1 MKIQFKI
8 ILAGIFL
15 GMWSLNAM
23 AQDHFIP
30 ITKDTTHLIP
40 ISITGFTGE
49 AESVLKF
56 DLSVLGMEITDSAE
70 YVVSGRDAGRV
81 EGSLTQAG
89 RPIFSRAYAGG
100 NTRSQAHAFANDIV
114 KELRPELRDKPP
126 IFQSK
131 IAFRLGQGASTEICV
146 SDFDGYR
153 PVVLTHDNAMVS
165 GPSWLPG
172 ARGLLYTSWM
182 NGNTE
187 IYQHNLATGARRVFA
202 GYPGS
207 SFSAEV
213 SPDGQKVAMILSKSG
228 SPNLYVCDIDGTH
241 LKQLTHTR
249 EDDSSPC
256 WSSDSR
262 EICFAC
268 RSGRAVLQ
276 KISIDGGSAVPLH
289 VGGVYGNNLTSP
301 DWSPDGSKIAFTFGS
316 GNFTICVMPAGGGEA
331 EKLVAGEDP
340 CWAPNSRTIIFT
352 QRRSEKRVL
361 CLLDVPTKHVKDV
374 GRQILGSCSEPSWAR

>member
-8 ILAGIFL
+8 VAATIFL
-15 GMWSLNAM
+15 TALALNAA
-23 AQDHFIP
+23 AQEFIP
-30 ITKDTTHLIP
+30 ITKETAHLIP
-40 ISITGFTGE
+40 ISVTGFTGE
-49 AESVLKF
+49 AESVLEF
-56 DLSVLGMEITDSAE
+56 DLSVLGMEVRSPAE
-70 YVVSGRDAGRV
+70 YIISGKNDGRV

-89 RPIFSRAYAGG
+89 ANRPIFLRAYAGG
-100 NTRSQAHAFANDIV
+100 STRSQAHAFANDIV
-114 KELRPELRDKPP
+114 KELRQTPP
-126 IFQSK
+126 IFQTK
-131 IAFRLGQGASTEICV
+131 IAFGLARGRSTEICV
-146 SDFDGYR
+146 SDFDGNN
-153 PVVLTHDNAMVS
+153 PVVLTHDNALVEA
-165 GPSWLPG
+165 PSWMPG
-172 ARGLLYTSWM
+172 GRGLLYTSWM

-187 IYQHNLATGARRVFA
+187 IYEHNLATGARKVFA

-207 SFSAEV
+207 SFNPEV

-228 SPNLYVCDIDGTH
+228 SPNLYVCDSDGSH

-262 EICFAC
+262 EICFVC

-276 KISIDGGSAVPLH
+276 KISVNGGEAVPVH
-289 VGGVYGNNLTSP
+289 VSGVYGNLTAP
-301 DWSPDGSKIAFTFGS
+301 DWSPDGSKIAFTSGS
-316 GNFTICVMPAGGGEA
+316 GNFWICVMPSGGGEA

-352 QRRSEKRVL
+352 QRRNAKRVL

-374 GRQILGSCSEPSWAR
+374 RQISGSCSEPSWAR